1 MDSNLEAE
9 NVKNSA
15 QDSRISKETAL
26 RLFCDEKSLLCEPR
40 KEIRLECL
48 STQRGDA
55 IKDLS
60 RKAESTNQATPMLG
74 IDPQLDPR

>member
-15 QDSRISKETAL
+15 QDSRI
-26 RLFCDEKSLLCEPR
+26 CDEKSLLCEPR
-40 KEIRLECL
+40 KEIRLGCL

-60 RKAESTNQATPMLG
+60 RKAESTNQATPKPALG
-74 IDPQLDPR
+74 H